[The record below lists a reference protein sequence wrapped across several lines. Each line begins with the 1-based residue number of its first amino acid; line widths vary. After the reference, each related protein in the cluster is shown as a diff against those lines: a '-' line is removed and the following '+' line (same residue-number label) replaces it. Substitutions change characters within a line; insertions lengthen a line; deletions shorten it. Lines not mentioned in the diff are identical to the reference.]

1 MRDTISLSELKRLI
15 RSIDGR
21 GYGAYKRLK
30 GLVVSYEIAKLRFT
44 KVQGDPHAPPS
55 IAEVVIPFR
64 THKLPEDLLKP
75 EYMTPLTDFIA
86 RELYKITRSIRR
98 KCGSGYSCYVG
109 VPQPGPWIL
118 RRSCAEFEGR
128 DLILRFYVGLP
139 ARGRRVL
146 GSQAVALLLEGIPKV
161 IKHVVRLRARAS
173 EIRDH
178 IMNYIDQEYMRKWL
192 YERRYVAFVGNGSI
206 LPRES
211 SISEKPMRGA
221 VPFKSPEA
229 LEEAIELPSGRVVK
243 GMALPEG
250 LTVVT
255 GGGYHGKTTLLE
267 AIQEGI
273 YDHVAGD
280 GREFVV
286 SRKYTVLVKAEDGR
300 IVSHVDI
307 SSFISRLPSG
317 EDTADYVSLDA
328 SGSTSMAASISE
340 AIEVGAEV
348 LLIDEDTSATN
359 LLYKDEVM
367 SELIPDDPIKTLD
380 SQVRDLI
387 RKTGVSV
394 VAVMSA
400 SSSFLG
406 IADKVIRMRR
416 YLPEDITHLAR
427 DRGRYSSSQQASYR
441 QPKWRIFRG
450 IEGLK
455 KLKSSGYKLV
465 AEYANGERFELDLS
479 YYPRIVEK
487 GQVKFI
493 ACIMKK
499 LRSLRNPMSVRELV
513 SYINNLISEE
523 GFSAFVEPVPPD
535 LTEAD
540 GFDVV
545 WVLNRFYRALFTQ
558 AGP

>member
-30 GLVVSYEIAKLRFT
+30 SLVVNYEIAKLRFT

-64 THKLPEDLLKP
+64 THKLPEDLLKS
-75 EYMTPLTDFIA
+75 EYMIPLTDFIA
-86 RELYKITRSIRR
+86 RELYKITRSTRR

-128 DLILRFYVGLP
+128 DLVLRFYVGLP

-146 GSQAVALLLEGIPKV
+146 GSQAAALLLEGIPKV
-161 IKHVVRLRARAS
+161 IKHIMRLRARAS

-192 YERRYVAFVGNGSI
+192 YERGYIAFVGNGSI

-229 LEEAIELPSGRVVK
+229 LEVTIELPSDKVVK

-267 AIQEGI
+267 AVQEGI

-280 GREFVV
+280 GREYVV
-286 SRKYTVLVKAEDGR
+286 SRKYTVLIKAEDGR

-340 AIEVGAEV
+340 AIEAGAEV

-380 SQVRDLI
+380 TQVRDLI
-387 RKTGVSV
+387 RKTGISIA
-394 VAVMSA
+394 AVMSA
-400 SSSFLG
+400 SSSFLS
-406 IADKVIRMRR
+406 IADEVIRMRK
-416 YLPEDITHLAR
+416 YLPEDITNLAR
-427 DRGRYSSSQQASYR
+427 GSRYSSSQQVAYR
-441 QPKWRIFRG
+441 PPKERIFRG

-465 AEYANGERFELDLS
+465 AEYASGERFELDLS
-479 YYPRIVEK
+479 YYPRVVEK

-493 ACIMKK
+493 AYIMKK
-499 LRSLRNPMSVRELV
+499 LSTCREPMPVRELV
-513 SYINNLISEE
+513 NYINNIVSEK

-535 LTEAD
+535 LTEVD

-558 AGP
+558 AIP

>member
-1 MRDTISLSELKRLI
+1 MGNTISLSELKRLI

-30 GLVVSYEIAKLRFT
+30 GLVVNYEIAKLRFT

-55 IAEVVIPFR
+55 IAEVVIPPR

-75 EYMTPLTDFIA
+75 EYITPLTDFIA
-86 RELYKITRSIRR
+86 RELYKVTRSVRR

-109 VPQPGPWIL
+109 VPRPGPWIL
-118 RRSCAEFEGR
+118 RRSCAEVEAR
-128 DLILRFYVGLP
+128 DLVLRFYIGLP

-146 GSQAVALLLEGIPKV
+146 GSQAAALLLEDIPKV
-161 IKHVVRLRARAS
+161 IRHIVGLRARVS

-178 IMNYIDQEYMRKWL
+178 IRNYVDQEYLRRWL
-192 YERRYVAFVGNGSI
+192 YERGCIAFVGNGSI

-211 SISEKPMRGA
+211 SISEKPMKGA
-221 VPFKSPEA
+221 IPFKSPET
-229 LEEAIELPSGRVVK
+229 LEVTIELPSGKVVE

-267 AIQEGI
+267 ALQEGI
-273 YDHVAGD
+273 YDHIAGD
-280 GREFVV
+280 GREYVV
-286 SRKYTVLVKAEDGR
+286 SRKYTALVKAEDGR

-340 AIEVGAEV
+340 AIEAGAEV

-380 SQVRDLI
+380 TQVRDLI

-394 VAVMSA
+394 VTVMSA

-416 YLPEDITHLAR
+416 YLLMRMT
-427 DRGRYSSSQQASYR
+427 
-441 QPKWRIFRG
+441 
-450 IEGLK
+450 
-455 KLKSSGYKLV
+455 
-465 AEYANGERFELDLS
+465 LS
-479 YYPRIVEK
+479 AMPRNDDD
-487 GQVKFI
+487 
-493 ACIMKK
+493 A
-499 LRSLRNPMSVRELV
+499 
-513 SYINNLISEE
+513 
-523 GFSAFVEPVPPD
+523 
-535 LTEAD
+535 
-540 GFDVV
+540 
-545 WVLNRFYRALFTQ
+545 
-558 AGP
+558 

>member
-192 YERRYVAFVGNGSI
+192 YEREYVAFVGNGSI

-211 SISEKPMRGA
+211 SISEKPMKGA

-229 LEEAIELPSGRVVK
+229 LEEAIELPSGKVVK

-267 AIQEGI
+267 AVQEGI

-558 AGP
+558 AGS